1 MDMNIEQNQGRMVQ
15 VRVTMPYATRKKVR
29 QWAANH
35 DMNTNDAAVDMLNK
49 AEEREDNHV

>member
-1 MDMNIEQNQGRMVQ
+1 MKLDIDTQGRMVQ

-29 QWAANH
+29 LWAASH
-35 DMNTNDAAVDMLNK
+35 DMNTNDAVVDMLNK